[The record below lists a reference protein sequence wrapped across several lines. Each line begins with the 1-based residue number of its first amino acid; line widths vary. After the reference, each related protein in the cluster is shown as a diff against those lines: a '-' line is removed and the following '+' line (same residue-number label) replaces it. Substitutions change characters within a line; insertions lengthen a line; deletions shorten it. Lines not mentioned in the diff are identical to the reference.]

1 MSYSGRKGEYMKN
14 KKIILSILG
23 ILLVFS
29 ILIGL
34 SYAYWLTTNSQ
45 ENSNIAKAGC
55 FDTQFIEN
63 SDAIKL
69 DSIYPISDSQGT
81 KLTPFSFTIKNTCNY
96 DANYQINLETLSS
109 TLKLK
114 NIRVKL
120 SDNDSN
126 LLTNFSTNT
135 KVLESTDSRLLTS
148 GTLNSGSSKTFE
160 LRVWLDKDTTLNDI
174 NNTMGADNSW
184 EGKITVITALD
195 SSLSNYK
202 DNVIAQAPTLYQ
214 GLIPVKYDAS
224 GNVVVADLKEEWYDY
239 KTHEW
244 ANAVLVNCSDSTIK
258 SKYFNNDMSL
268 KDDAVGTTIS
278 MDEILQMY
286 VWIPRYRY
294 KLFNAEN
301 GTASEQ
307 AIEIEFEK
315 ASAAKSTGTKNGE
328 WLTHPAFTFGS
339 TELPGIW
346 VGKFEA
352 SGTTNNYTIKP
363 NEKSLANINVSTMF
377 STSMSTSLDNVSKY
391 GLSKNNVDT
400 HMIKNTE
407 WGAVTYLTN
416 SIYGRYNDVAT
427 CIASGCEVWINN
439 INTGYGSGNVVD
451 GQIQWGPSI
460 TGCAGPS
467 TSASVSSSQT
477 ACASGYDWTAKGV
490 NASTTGNQYGIYDMS
505 GGAWEYVMGVQKDAN
520 GNVQVGSSGFSTASL
535 PDSKYY
541 DLYDYQAEEGNEY
554 TRYHLGDSTK
564 EPLKNCSSQG
574 QNAWWNDGS
583 YNIYSANP
591 WVKRGGRS
599 DNGTSAGVFD
609 FGRDTGV
616 AWSALSFRSVLIAP

>member
-14 KKIILSILG
+14 KKIILCILG

-69 DSIYPISDSQGT
+69 DSVYPISDSQGT

-126 LLTNFSTNT
+126 LLTSFSTNT

-224 GNVVVADLKEEWYDY
+224 GNVIVADLKEEWYDY

-258 SKYFNNDMSL
+258 SKYFNSDMSL
-268 KDDAVGTTIS
+268 KDDAVGKTIS

-315 ASAAKSTGTKNGE
+315 ASADKSTGTKNGE

-352 SGTTNNYTIKP
+352 SGTTDNYTIKP
-363 NEKSLANINVSTMF
+363 NEQSLTNINLSVMF
-377 STSMSTSLDNVSKY
+377 STSRSTSTDSISKY
-391 GLSKNNVDT
+391 GLNKANVDT
-400 HMIKNTE
+400 HMIKN
-407 WGAVTYLTN
+407 
-416 SIYGRYNDVAT
+416 I
-427 CIASGCEVWINN
+427 
-439 INTGYGSGNVVD
+439 
-451 GQIQWGPSI
+451 
-460 TGCAGPS
+460 
-467 TSASVSSSQT
+467 
-477 ACASGYDWTAKGV
+477 
-490 NASTTGNQYGIYDMS
+490 
-505 GGAWEYVMGVQKDAN
+505 
-520 GNVQVGSSGFSTASL
+520 
-535 PDSKYY
+535 
-541 DLYDYQAEEGNEY
+541 
-554 TRYHLGDSTK
+554 
-564 EPLKNCSSQG
+564 
-574 QNAWWNDGS
+574 
-583 YNIYSANP
+583 
-591 WVKRGGRS
+591 
-599 DNGTSAGVFD
+599 
-609 FGRDTGV
+609 
-616 AWSALSFRSVLIAP
+616 